1 MIRATYSDFITAE
14 DGRIVRHVVAS
25 WGATRTHGK
34 GELEVYRMDDEGHE
48 KVRCLCFMPICGYM
62 VEPAAPKEWFNP
74 NINCG
79 AFRNG
84 DICYRTWGY
93 SIDDAERDRIL
104 AVYPDFKWTLQ
115 KDTHHHSPA
124 YVMRLLIAWKKDHR
138 TELLVGAH
146 LDNLVANGNF
156 LRMKNE
162 RRKAV
167 LAFIR
172 KTPGAERWTLSKI
185 LFVMHGHTPEEY
197 DEWRQ
202 FRSSYGTGCAFDVF
216 KYLDGNRFSL
226 DMYRDYI
233 GTAERCG
240 HDVKDHY
247 WKFPKEL
254 KKTHDKVMKE
264 WENIQRARRLAEKA
278 AATKRE
284 KEKKKNFEK
293 VICKWIGKKVRKNG
307 LVVSIP
313 VDIKSVQHQAKILN
327 QCLVSADYIGKM
339 ADRRCLLVFIA
350 TREGAPVAT
359 AEIMPSGKVGQ
370 FYGDEACRDVEKMKP
385 GKKAQEALDAW
396 LQKFKPRWKIKE
408 AA

>member
-1 MIRATYSDFITAE
+1 MIRASFTDYITAQC
-14 DGRIVRHVVAS
+14 GKVVRYVLAS
-25 WGATRTHGK
+25 WPATRTHSDGSI
-34 GELEVYRMDDEGHE
+34 EVYRIDEDGKEEIRHLDYRPITGYLVDMDFEDDRWYNISGNC
-48 KVRCLCFMPICGYM
+48 RAMRTGSICFSGQISKKEAADM
-62 VEPAAPKEWFNP
+62 VKIHPE
-74 NINCG
+74 
-79 AFRNG
+79 
-84 DICYRTWGY
+84 
-93 SIDDAERDRIL
+93 
-104 AVYPDFKWTLQ
+104 FKYTLQ
-115 KDTHHHSPA
+115 KAGTLYPA
-124 YVMRLLIAWKKDHR
+124 AAMRLLIAWKKDHK

-162 RRKAV
+162 RQKAV

-233 GTAERCG
+233 STAERCG

-254 KKTHDKVMKE
+254 KKAHDKVMKE
-264 WENIQRARRLAEKA
+264 WENIQRARRLAEKV

-293 VICKWIGKKVRKNG
+293 VVCKWIGKKLRKNG
-307 LVVSIP
+307 MVVSIP
-313 VDIKSVQHQAKILN
+313 RDIQTVRVQAKKLH
-327 QCLVSADYIGKM
+327 QCLVSNDYIGLM
-339 ADRRCLLVFIA
+339 ADRRCLLVFI
-350 TREGAPVAT
+350 TTKEGAPVAT

-396 LQKFKPRWKIKE
+396 LKKFKPKWKIKE

>member
-1 MIRATYSDFITAE
+1 MIRATYSDFITTE

-25 WGATRTHGK
+25 WGATRTHGE

-48 KVRCLCFMPICGYM
+48 KVRCLAFMPIGGYM
-62 VEPAAPKEWFNP
+62 VEPQAPREWAKP
-74 NINCG
+74 IMNCN

-84 DICYRTWGY
+84 DICYRTGGY

-124 YVMRLLIAWKKDHR
+124 YVMRLLIAWKKDNR

-162 RRKAV
+162 RQKAV

-172 KTPGAERWTLSKI
+172 STPGAERWTLNKV
-185 LFVMHGHTPEEY
+185 LFVMNGHTPEEY
-197 DEWRQ
+197 NTWIC
-202 FRSSYGTGCAFDVF
+202 FRGTYGWGCAFDVW
-216 KYLDGNRFSL
+216 KYLDGDAVALSL
-226 DMYRDYI
+226 YCDYI
-233 GTAERCG
+233 RIAESCG
-240 HDVKDHY
+240 HDIKDRY
-247 WKFPKEL
+247 WKFPKDL
-254 KKTHDKVMKE
+254 KKAHDKVMKE
-264 WENIQRARRLAEKA
+264 YDRTMEARRLAEKA

-293 VICKWIGKKVRKNG
+293 VAVKWSKKKVRKNG
-307 LVVSIP
+307 MVVAIP
-313 VDIKSVQHQAKILN
+313 GDIQTVRHQAKKLH
-327 QCLVSADYIGKM
+327 QCLETCDYIGKM
-339 ADRRCLLVFIA
+339 AERRCLLVFIT

-359 AEIMPSGKVGQ
+359 AEILPSGKVGQ
-370 FYGDEACRDVEKMKP
+370 FYGDEGGRNIDKMKP

-396 LQKFKPRWKIKE
+396 LKKFKPKWRK

>member
-25 WGATRTHGK
+25 WGATRTHGN

-84 DICYRTWGY
+84 DICYRTGGY

-162 RRKAV
+162 RQKAV

-172 KTPGAERWTLSKI
+172 KTPGAECWTLSKI
-185 LFVMHGHTPEEY
+185 LFVMQGKTPEEY
-197 DEWRQ
+197 DAWQR
-202 FRSSYGTGCAFDVF
+202 FRTDWGTCCAFDVF
-216 KYLDGNRFSL
+216 KYLNGYRASL
-226 DMYRDYI
+226 HIYNDYI
-233 GTAERCG
+233 RMAERAG
-240 HDVKDHY
+240 HDVKDPY

-254 KKTHDKVMKE
+254 KKAHDKVMKE
-264 WENIQRARRLAEKA
+264 VERIEAAERLARKKE
-278 AATKRE
+278 ATRRERE
-284 KEKKKNFEK
+284 KKANFEK
-293 VICKWIGKKVRKNG
+293 VVGK
-307 LVVSIP
+307 
-313 VDIKSVQHQAKILN
+313 
-327 QCLVSADYIGKM
+327 
-339 ADRRCLLVFIA
+339 
-350 TREGAPVAT
+350 
-359 AEIMPSGKVGQ
+359 
-370 FYGDEACRDVEKMKP
+370 
-385 GKKAQEALDAW
+385 
-396 LQKFKPRWKIKE
+396 
-408 AA
+408 

>member
-1 MIRATYSDFITAE
+1 MIRATYSDFITTE

-25 WGATRTHGK
+25 WGATRTHGE

-48 KVRCLCFMPICGYM
+48 KVRCLAFMPIGGYM
-62 VEPAAPKEWFNP
+62 VEPQAPREWAKP
-74 NINCG
+74 IMNCN

-84 DICYRTWGY
+84 DICYRTGGY

-124 YVMRLLIAWKKDHR
+124 YVMRLLIAWKKDNR

-162 RRKAV
+162 RQKAV

-172 KTPGAERWTLSKI
+172 KTPEAERWTLAKI
-185 LFVMHGHTPEEY
+185 LFVMQGRTPEDY
-197 DEWRQ
+197 DAWQR
-202 FRSSYGTGCAFDVF
+202 FCTDWGTCCAFDVF
-216 KYLDGNRFSL
+216 KYLNGYRAGL
-226 DMYRDYI
+226 HMYNDYI
-233 GTAERCG
+233 RMAKRAG
-240 HDVKDHY
+240 HDVKDRY

-254 KKTHDKVMKE
+254 KKAHDKVMKE
-264 WENIQRARRLAEKA
+264 VERIEAAERLARKKEA
-278 AATKRE
+278 SRRERE
-284 KEKKKNFEK
+284 KRANFEK
-293 VICKWIGKKVRKNG
+293 VVGKWSKKKVRKNG
-307 LVVSIP
+307 MVVAIP
-313 VDIKSVQHQAKILN
+313 GDIQTVRHQAKKLH
-327 QCLVSADYIGKM
+327 QCLETCDYIGKM
-339 ADRRCLLVFIA
+339 AERRCLLVFIT

-359 AEIMPSGKVGQ
+359 AEILPSGKVGQ
-370 FYGDEACRDVEKMKP
+370 FYGDEGGRNIEKMKP

-396 LQKFKPRWKIKE
+396 LKKFKPKWRK